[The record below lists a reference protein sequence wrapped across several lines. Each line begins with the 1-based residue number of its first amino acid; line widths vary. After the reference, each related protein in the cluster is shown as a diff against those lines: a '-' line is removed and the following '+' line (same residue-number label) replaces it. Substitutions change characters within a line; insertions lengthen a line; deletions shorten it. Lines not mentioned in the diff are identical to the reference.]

1 MSDNKEIFKKL
12 SDIVVENLSV
22 EKDKIQDST
31 SFVNDLGAD
40 SLDMM
45 EVLMGIE
52 DTFGLKIPE
61 EDQGK
66 LSTMGEAVEYIAK
79 ASA

>member
-1 MSDNKEIFKKL
+1 MADNKEIFKKL
-12 SDIVVENLSV
+12 SDIVCEHLSV

-52 DTFGLKIPE
+52 DTFGVKIPE
-61 EDQGK
+61 EDQSK
-66 LSTMGEAVEYIAK
+66 ITTMAEAVDYIAK
-79 ASA
+79 AS